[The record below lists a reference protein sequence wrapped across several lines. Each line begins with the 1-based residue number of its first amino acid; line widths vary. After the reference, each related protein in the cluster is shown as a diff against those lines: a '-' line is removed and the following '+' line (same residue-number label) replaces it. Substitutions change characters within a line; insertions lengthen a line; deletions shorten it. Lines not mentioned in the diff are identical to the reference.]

1 LATVAGPMLIILVVN
16 IAVSL
21 AFAELVEWPLLGRDH
36 EAALMFAGLVGFGV
50 GSTATAVASMD
61 AIVRRRG
68 PAPRAQ
74 AIVPATGGF
83 LIDLTNAPT
92 TTAFLHLLR

>member
-1 LATVAGPMLIILVVN
+1 MVHGVMANGFLKSSPGMCLKSSSLRVTSGILY
-16 IAVSL
+16 
-21 AFAELVEWPLLGRDH
+21 
-36 EAALMFAGLVGFGV
+36 
-50 GSTATAVASMD
+50 ATAVAAME
-61 AIVRRRG
+61 AIVRRRA

-92 TTAFLHLLR
+92 TTAFLQWLR